1 MHMIQFT
8 DKIFDTLPVKDRQ
21 AEPWNK
27 AISALAAAFEHFNAR
42 RAEELLKNL
51 EKELC
56 YERILENEDSF
67 FIHQPIFVVL
77 KRKIASL
84 YANSNDLPRANI
96 VSQRAVT
103 QSLDIVGFECDSS
116 LFAPDDNL
124 AETNIHNALLAL
136 TSYGAIK
143 HLLDSKSRSNS
154 GKAAKKKSKSPQC
167 VLPDEEFDLETESFS
182 YLMRGAFEYALLLID
197 SDMGTFNC
205 FCQFL
210 RDSLLFLAQDNVE
223 KESLVF
229 QELRA
234 LRLKLM
240 EHFEE
245 NKETQDEIS
254 EALSHMVKEKQ
265 IAA

>member
-1 MHMIQFT
+1 
-8 DKIFDTLPVKDRQ
+8 
-21 AEPWNK
+21 
-27 AISALAAAFEHFNAR
+27 
-42 RAEELLKNL
+42 
-51 EKELC
+51 
-56 YERILENEDSF
+56 
-67 FIHQPIFVVL
+67 
-77 KRKIASL
+77 
-84 YANSNDLPRANI
+84 
-96 VSQRAVT
+96 
-103 QSLDIVGFECDSS
+103 
-116 LFAPDDNL
+116 
-124 AETNIHNALLAL
+124 
-136 TSYGAIK
+136 
-143 HLLDSKSRSNS
+143 
-154 GKAAKKKSKSPQC
+154 
-167 VLPDEEFDLETESFS
+167 
-182 YLMRGAFEYALLLID
+182 MRGAFEYALLLID

-254 EALSHMVKEKQ
+254 EALSLMVKEKQ